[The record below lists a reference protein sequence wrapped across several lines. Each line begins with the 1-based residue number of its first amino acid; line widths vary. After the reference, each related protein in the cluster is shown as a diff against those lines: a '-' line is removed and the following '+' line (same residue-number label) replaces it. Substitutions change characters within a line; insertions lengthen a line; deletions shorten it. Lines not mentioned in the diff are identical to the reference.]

1 MPRIAHARNKGE
13 RRLFHGQKT
22 SQVDGYDEQTKTFYE
37 FQGCSYHGCINC
49 FPNHTMR
56 HPINL
61 NKTMRDVR
69 RETRTRIQ
77 QLSQLGHRVKE
88 MWECKWN
95 HMIQAD
101 PQLKQFIYTLNIA
114 TPLNPRE
121 AFFGGRTNAIK
132 FHHKV
137 QENEKIHYSNMILLY
152 PCANLEYDY
161 PIGHPEFIDQP
172 KTTDISRY
180 YGLVKCKI
188 LPPYELYHPVLPH
201 RYDSKL
207 LFPLCRT
214 CAEQGMKETLLE
226 RSETCTHSQKE
237 RTLTGTWTTLELQ
250 KAIQKGYVIIT
261 KYGTSI
267 NIQTNSF
274 NPT

>member
-1 MPRIAHARNKGE
+1 MRME
-13 RRLFHGQKT
+13 SYDT
-22 SQVDGYDEQTKTFYE
+22 SRPSTQ
-37 FQGCSYHGCINC
+37 
-49 FPNHTMR
+49 
-56 HPINL
+56 
-61 NKTMRDVR
+61 
-69 RETRTRIQ
+69 
-77 QLSQLGHRVKE
+77 RVYQYAKH
-88 MWECKWN
+88 W
-95 HMIQAD
+95 
-101 PQLKQFIYTLNIA
+101 

-132 FHHKV
+132 LYHKV
-137 QENEKIHYSNMILLY
+137 QNDEQIHYSDMISLY
-152 PCANLEYDY
+152 PCASLECEY
-161 PIGHPEFIDQP
+161 PIGQPELIDQP
-172 KTTDISRY
+172 RTTDISRY

-226 RSETCTHSQKE
+226 RSETYTHSQKE

>member
-1 MPRIAHARNKGE
+1 
-13 RRLFHGQKT
+13 
-22 SQVDGYDEQTKTFYE
+22 
-37 FQGCSYHGCINC
+37 
-49 FPNHTMR
+49 
-56 HPINL
+56 
-61 NKTMRDVR
+61 
-69 RETRTRIQ
+69 
-77 QLSQLGHRVKE
+77 
-88 MWECKWN
+88 MWECEWN
-95 HMIQAD
+95 RMIQAD
-101 PQLKQFIYTLNIA
+101 SQLKQFIYTLDVA

-152 PCANLEYDY
+152 PCANLESDY

-188 LPPYELYHPVLPH
+188 LPPYEVYHHVLPH

-226 RSETCTHSQKE
+226 RSKTCTHSHKE
-237 RTLTGTWTTLELQ
+237 QTLTGTWTTLELQ
-250 KAIQKGYVIIT
+250 KAIQKGYVITT

-267 NIQTNSF
+267 NVQTNSF

>member
-1 MPRIAHARNKGE
+1 
-13 RRLFHGQKT
+13 
-22 SQVDGYDEQTKTFYE
+22 
-37 FQGCSYHGCINC
+37 
-49 FPNHTMR
+49 
-56 HPINL
+56 
-61 NKTMRDVR
+61 
-69 RETRTRIQ
+69 
-77 QLSQLGHRVKE
+77 
-88 MWECKWN
+88 
-95 HMIQAD
+95 
-101 PQLKQFIYTLNIA
+101 
-114 TPLNPRE
+114 
-121 AFFGGRTNAIK
+121 
-132 FHHKV
+132 
-137 QENEKIHYSNMILLY
+137 MILLY

-161 PIGHPEFIDQP
+161 PIGHPEVIDQP

-226 RSETCTHSQKE
+226 RSETYTHSQKE

-267 NIQTNSF
+267 NVQTNSF